1 MGANYYLPN
10 YLSSDRVRAIS
21 SRQQPPQKYDVD
33 FYLTIVPTIYVEEIT
48 PCLAPS
54 MAIIDFCHQT
64 RTEIDIDM
72 YLINK
77 R

>member
-1 MGANYYLPN
+1 M
-10 YLSSDRVRAIS
+10 
-21 SRQQPPQKYDVD
+21 
-33 FYLTIVPTIYVEEIT
+33 PTIYAEEIT

-54 MAIIDFCHQT
+54 MQIIDFCHQT